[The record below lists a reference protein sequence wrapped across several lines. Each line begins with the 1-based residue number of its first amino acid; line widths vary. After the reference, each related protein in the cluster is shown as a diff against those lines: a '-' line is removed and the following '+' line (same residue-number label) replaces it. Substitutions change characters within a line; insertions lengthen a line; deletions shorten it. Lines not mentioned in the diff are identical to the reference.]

1 MGRLAQIVTQFCV
14 TGVAQSL
21 SLTKSSMSQYLG
33 LKRNTRLPGLRAL
46 AGIGLLA
53 GVAALSGCQLDTIS
67 GNTGAQG
74 LVQFINA
81 APRYSTMNLFVDS
94 TSALTRPQAYDSGSS
109 VYVDALTN
117 PRTFRITTGADTTT
131 LASAQLQ
138 VQNMS
143 VYTIIATQHAT
154 KAGLLILPD
163 TVSPLPSGQ
172 VGIRVINASPS
183 AGAVD
188 LYVTGN
194 DSTLA
199 TPSAKNIVFEGTSG
213 YILAPVPA
221 GTLRVRV
228 TAAGTKTVLL
238 DVDAS
243 SLTDGQARSVLL
255 MDAVGG
261 GLPVT
266 WLAVPDRG

>member
-1 MGRLAQIVTQFCV
+1 
-14 TGVAQSL
+14 
-21 SLTKSSMSQYLG
+21 MSQYFRLT
-33 LKRNTRLPGLRAL
+33 RNTRLPGFRVL
-46 AGIGLLA
+46 ASIGLLA
-53 GVAALSGCQLDTIS
+53 GVTALSGCQLDTIS

-74 LVQFINA
+74 LIQFVNA
-81 APRYSTMNLFVDS
+81 APRYATMNLFVDS
-94 TSALTRPQAYDSGSS
+94 TSALANPQAYDSGSS

-117 PRTFRITTGADTTT
+117 PRTFKVTTGADTTT
-131 LASAQLQ
+131 LASAQLL

-154 KAGLLILPD
+154 GAGLLVLPD

-172 VGIRVINASPS
+172 VAIRVINASRS

-188 LYVTGN
+188 VYVTGA

-199 TPSAKNIVFEGTSG
+199 TASASHIVFEGTSG

-243 SLTDGQARSVLL
+243 LLTDGQARSVLL
-255 MDAVGG
+255 MDAIGG
-261 GLPVT
+261 GLPVS
-266 WLAVPDRG
+266 WLAIPDRG